1 MKPTILSKIFSA
13 LLLFGWIVGFVQPVT
28 AEAFIHSQMEQQSGI
43 TFKPHIIAAD
53 RFDVS
58 PVLKNLAPEPDRPG
72 EIKDIPKFV
81 RQIAGKASE
90 GVADESIVQSSAGG
104 PITMPAPE
112 LNFEGVNN
120 VNSVYPPDTQG
131 DIGPNHYIQWVNLSF
146 QIWSID
152 RVNHTATS
160 VYGPAAGNTLWQGF
174 GGACET
180 NNHGDPITLY
190 DPFADRWFMSQFA
203 IPSSPPYYQCVAVS
217 VTPDPLGAWYRYAFI
232 WPNNKLNDYSK
243 FGVWPDAY
251 YMTTNQFDSSLGYQG
266 VGVAALD
273 RDKMLAGQPASMI
286 YFDLDAVN
294 SNFFG
299 MLPADFDGLLS
310 DAPPIGAPALFTE
323 WDDSTWLG
331 DPTDMLRLWEFHVDW
346 ATPTNATFGIA
357 GLPNATIPTANVDP
371 DMCNYARSCIPQPDT
386 LQGLDAISDRLMYRL
401 QYRNYGEYQT
411 LVSNHT
417 VDLGGDHAGI
427 HWFELRKSGMGAWSM
442 YQQGVYA
449 PDANNRWMA
458 SLALDHVGNLAVGYS
473 VSSSTLYPSIRYAG
487 RLAEDPLGTLSQA
500 ERILFAGTGSQTGLA
515 SRWGDYSMMAV
526 DPTDDCTFWY
536 TQEYIAVTGAAS
548 WRTRIGTFKF
558 PDCPNPQAGELS
570 VSPLALEATL
580 ELGSTSVQTMTL
592 TNIGAADVDFE
603 LFEIDKSLQ
612 PAITGYAASHPG
624 VQLVTIGDATLS
636 TNPNPP
642 TVAKNQQPIP
652 ERADSTVTITE
663 SSSQNILAGNSAA
676 CLDGYGFHTN
686 NSYLRVFDL
695 PTFGIND
702 TFHIINVEVGVEEA
716 IAGSG
721 GLQPTTV
728 NLYTLNGPFLW
739 ANMTL
744 VGTANIQVSDQSL
757 TVLSVPVNG
766 TLIAGSTLVVEFF
779 TPNGQASGNSF
790 FIGSNNLGQ
799 TAPSYI
805 AAADCGVVEP
815 TDLASLSFPS
825 LHIVMNVTGEL
836 SMDVPWLSTSPIT
849 GTIPGLGY
857 PLLQPNETPFI
868 PVIKTGESAN
878 PGLTTHSITRE
889 PFTQPTEPSNPA
901 AVLWDQPLSLVNQTA
916 YINQEFPDFPTYSSF
931 LADDFMNDQRWN
943 ISTIFIPGDLW
954 SGGTTLMNAAALHWQ
969 IYADNSGQPAGDP
982 SGGGSPPI
990 WNLSLSPSDSQVVLS
1005 TGSPGGYLS
1014 NTTLNLSTP
1023 IDLPAGHYWLVF
1035 YPTLSFTT
1043 DGQYGR
1049 QPADTTNSEV
1059 GHFINPGGGFGYGT
1073 NWQTWNVL
1081 GPAQQDIAF
1090 RLEGQVIHNYQQV
1103 EVTFDAGAVS
1113 MPGIYHAE
1121 LKINSNSP
1129 DVIPNVPVTMTVT
1142 RPATWGNL
1150 EGVVT
1155 SLGYCDQDP
1164 QPLVD
1169 AQVVIQPSVG
1179 EPITLT
1185 TDINGY
1191 YSFWLD
1197 QALSP
1202 LIVSASAPD
1211 HSPETIS
1218 GVSIAG
1224 EQTTTVNFNLHS
1236 TQPCYKVTLTPAS
1249 DTKSGAP
1256 GDTIDYSLV
1265 IANTGSVSN
1274 NFTFAVSGNAWS
1286 VKAPA
1291 PVTLNAGAS
1300 ATVIA
1305 HVTIPSGSAIGDSD
1319 LATITASG
1327 TGGVSASSF
1336 LTTSVNKMKMYM
1348 PHITKNLH
1356 P

>member
-13 LLLFGWIVGFVQPVT
+13 LLLFGWIVGFFQPVT
-28 AEAFIHSQMEQQSGI
+28 AEVFTHSQMERESGI
-43 TFKPHIIAAD
+43 TFKPLIVAVD

-58 PVLKNLAPEPDRPG
+58 PVLKNLTPEPARSG

-81 RQIAGKASE
+81 RPIAGKASE
-90 GVADESIVQSSAGG
+90 GVADQSIVQSSAGG

-152 RVNHTATS
+152 RGNHTATS

-180 NNHGDPITLY
+180 YNHGDPITLY

-232 WPNNKLNDYSK
+232 WPNDKLNDYSK

-251 YMTTNQFDSSLGYQG
+251 YMTTNQFDSSFAYQG

-273 RDKMLAGQPASMI
+273 REKMIAGQPASI
-286 YFDLDAVN
+286 IIFDLDTVN

-310 DAPPIGAPALFTE
+310 DAPPAGAPALFIE

-346 ATPTNATFGIA
+346 DTPANATFGIA
-357 GLPNATIPTANVDP
+357 GLPNATIPTVNVDP

-417 VDLGGDHAGI
+417 VDLVADHAGI
-427 HWFELRKSGMGAWSM
+427 HWFELRKSGTGAWSM
-442 YQQGVYA
+442 YQEGVYA

-487 RLAEDPLGTLSQA
+487 RLADDPLGMLSQA
-500 ERILFAGTGSQTGLA
+500 ERILFAGTGSQTGTA
-515 SRWGDYSMMAV
+515 GRWGDYSMMGV

-536 TQEYIAVTGAAS
+536 TQEYIAVTGAAN

-558 PDCPNPQAGELS
+558 PDCPYPQAGELS

-580 ELGSTSVQTMTL
+580 ELGSTAVQTMTL
-592 TNIGAADVDFE
+592 TNIGAADVGFE
-603 LFEIDKSLQ
+603 FFEIDKSLQ
-612 PAITGYAASHPG
+612 PA
-624 VQLVTIGDATLS
+624 L
-636 TNPNPP
+636 
-642 TVAKNQQPIP
+642 
-652 ERADSTVTITE
+652 
-663 SSSQNILAGNSAA
+663 
-676 CLDGYGFHTN
+676 
-686 NSYLRVFDL
+686 
-695 PTFGIND
+695 
-702 TFHIINVEVGVEEA
+702 
-716 IAGSG
+716 
-721 GLQPTTV
+721 
-728 NLYTLNGPFLW
+728 
-739 ANMTL
+739 
-744 VGTANIQVSDQSL
+744 
-757 TVLSVPVNG
+757 
-766 TLIAGSTLVVEFF
+766 
-779 TPNGQASGNSF
+779 
-790 FIGSNNLGQ
+790 
-799 TAPSYI
+799 
-805 AAADCGVVEP
+805 
-815 TDLASLSFPS
+815 
-825 LHIVMNVTGEL
+825 GEL
-836 SMDVPWLSTSPIT
+836 YMDVPWLSTSPIT

-878 PGLTTHSITRE
+878 PGLTTHST
-889 PFTQPTEPSNPA
+889 TSKTVAQPTEPSNPA
-901 AVLWDQPLSLVNQTA
+901 AILWDQPLSLVHQTA
-916 YINQEFPDFPTYSSF
+916 YINQEFPDFPTYNSF
-931 LADDFMNDQRWN
+931 LADDFINDQRWN
-943 ISTIFIPGDLW
+943 ISTIYIPGYLW
-954 SGGTTLMNAAALHWQ
+954 NGGTTLMNATALHWQ

-982 SGGGSPPI
+982 SGGGSPPL
-990 WNLSLSPSDSQVVLS
+990 WNLSLPPSDSQVVLS
-1005 TGSPGGYLS
+1005 TSSPGGYLS
-1014 NTTLNLSTP
+1014 NTTLNLNTP

-1035 YPTLSFTT
+1035 YPTMSFTT
-1043 DGQYGR
+1043 DGEYGR

-1059 GHFINPGGGFGYGT
+1059 GNFINPGGGFGYGT
-1073 NWQTWNVL
+1073 NWQAWNVL
-1081 GPAQQDIAF
+1081 GPVQQDIAF

-1113 MPGIYHAE
+1113 MPGIYYAE
-1121 LKINSNSP
+1121 LKINSDSP
-1129 DVIPNVPVTMTVT
+1129 DAIPNVPVTMTVT
-1142 RPATWGNL
+1142 QPATWGNL

-1155 SLGYCDQDP
+1155 SLGYCDQNP
-1164 QPLVD
+1164 KPLVD
-1169 AQVVIQPSVG
+1169 AQVVIQPSAG

-1191 YSFWLD
+1191 FSFWLD

-1202 LIVSASAPD
+1202 LIVSASALD

-1218 GVSIAG
+1218 GVVIAG

-1236 TQPCYKVTLTPAS
+1236 TQPCYKVSLTPAS

-1305 HVTIPSGSAIGDSD
+1305 HVTIPFGSAIGNSDS
-1319 LATITASG
+1319 AIITASG
-1327 TGGVSASSF
+1327 AGGVSTSSF